1 MPEPRIIK
9 KYPNRRLYDT
19 EISRYITLSDLRES
33 ILKGVTFQVMD
44 ANTGDDITRTILLQ
58 IITEQESGG
67 TPLFTA
73 EILTQ
78 MIRFYGDSAR
88 GVFTEFLAKSMELFG
103 QQQAMYKQQVEKSVG
118 ANPIN
123 TLAEMTQRNLEIWNG
138 VQESFLKTAGI
149 TSPKEEEK

>member
-33 ILKGVTFQVMD
+33 ILKGVKFKVMD

-67 TPLFTA
+67 TPLFTTD
-73 EILTQ
+73 ILTQ
-78 MIRFYGDSAR
+78 MICFYGDSAR
-88 GVFTEFLAKSMELFG
+88 DVFTDFLGKSMDLFA
-103 QQQAMYKQQVEKSVG
+103 QQQALYQERLKQS
-118 ANPIN
+118 ATASPIN
-123 TLAEMTQRNLEIWNG
+123 TMAEMTKRNLEIWNNA
-138 VQESFLKTAGI
+138 QESFLNAAGI
-149 TSPKEEEK
+149 SSSKEKEK

>member
-19 EISRYITLSDLRES
+19 EISRYITLSDLRAA
-33 ILKGVTFQVMD
+33 ILKGVKFQVMD

-67 TPLFTA
+67 TPLFTTD
-73 EILTQ
+73 ILTQ

-88 GVFTEFLAKSMELFG
+88 DVFTDFLAKSLELFA
-103 QQQAMYKQQVEKSVG
+103 QQQSAYQEQINQSVTH
-118 ANPIN
+118 NSVN
-123 TLAEMTQRNLEIWNG
+123 TMAEMTKRNMEIWSD
-138 VQESFLKTAGI
+138 VQESFLNAAGI
-149 TSPKEEEK
+149 STSKEKEK